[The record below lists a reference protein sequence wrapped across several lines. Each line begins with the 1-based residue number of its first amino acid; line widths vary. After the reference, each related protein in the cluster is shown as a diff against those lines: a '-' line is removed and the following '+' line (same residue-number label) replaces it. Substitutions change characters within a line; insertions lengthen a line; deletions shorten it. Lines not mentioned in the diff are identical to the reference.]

1 MSAASA
7 PSPLDSITRDLVE
20 ILAEVTG
27 LPGEAIDP
35 AEPMERYGISSAMIV
50 ELSRALAPRFPH
62 ASNNLFFEYRTLDAL
77 AGHLAREYPEHAAS
91 DAPEAKP
98 VADPASSR
106 ATRGTA
112 ITQQPAAQTGPPAN
126 AASRAAAKE
135 PGDTDQW
142 LEEWL
147 AEGRSH
153 GDAGNAPIAVIGMAG
168 RYPQAPDLATFWDN
182 LRSGRNSVTPV
193 PAQRWDAEAWFD
205 PDPER
210 PDRSYSKWGGFLD
223 RVDLFDNRFFQISP
237 REARRMDPQERLFL
251 ETGWQCFEE
260 AGYGP
265 AALAGSSTGVFVGAM
280 WSLYQLYGAERTAA
294 GTPDIA
300 SSSFASI
307 ANRLSWFLDLRG
319 PSLTVDTMCSSA
331 LTALAL
337 AIQALRRGECD
348 QALVG
353 GVNICSH
360 PAKYLHLSRGGFAAK
375 DGLCRAFG
383 EGGSGYVPGEGV
395 GAVLLKPLATASA
408 DGDEILAVIRGCA
421 VSHGG
426 RTHGYTVPS
435 PQGQNDCIAKALA
448 ESRLDPATIAYVEA
462 HGTGTALG
470 DPIEV
475 EGLLRSYGQR
485 DTPLKVGS
493 VKSNI
498 GHLESAA
505 AMAGLHKLILQL
517 QHGELV
523 PSLHAQARNPN
534 IPWERIPLTVQETV
548 TPLSPDETRAMA
560 LSAFGAG
567 GSNAHL
573 ILTGAPHRRPRPA
586 AKGSSDETARPFW
599 ISAANDA
606 ALHAHCVRL
615 KDWLATA
622 GRRHDFADIAATL
635 LLRRDPLPARLAF
648 TAQSHDVA
656 VARLND
662 WLNGTPL
669 PSASDTPD
677 DLAARWQAGET
688 IDPEQVW
695 PDAPIRKVPV
705 PARPLQPTPHW
716 LALPLGPQGVSGPA
730 QDTPRDEAPSS
741 PAVAMLRAEW
751 IAHEEADASSTSNA
765 APRPPQAIVAPA
777 SRRAF
782 ALGLA
787 HAFGLDHGCIIDPQD
802 ADADSRL
809 AAQETVLELGAFCKD
824 QPQGA
829 AVATAL
835 ANHWLTTRA
844 ARRTALKLLR
854 LSPSQADIPM
864 DEFTRLAPAE
874 YRQINAAVITA
885 MPDHADETRR
895 LWALFSAGDLIPGRH
910 YRHTPNGLE
919 RLDYTQASAAI
930 GVFPAFDPKAWYV
943 ITGGTG
949 GIGCQLAQ
957 HLATCGAQRIVVTGS
972 APLPERDAW
981 PALIADPQTPEPLRV
996 KLTALS
1002 TLPERVIVSHW
1013 DLGDPQQLR
1022 VHCAA
1027 LRAQAPIAAVIHL
1040 AGAVDTRPAALI
1052 DKTPEAMARILAP
1065 KWDGARHLAS
1075 ALSQDPQAKLLLCS
1089 SQAAAMPRLARG
1101 VMDYAIANAALNR
1114 LAIAAAAETGPDI
1127 GCLMLPN
1134 WADAGFGVSQSPD
1147 MADLHLHPV
1156 EGKAGLTLFDA
1167 ALAGQGALTLGLCA
1181 TTRFSIDPAL
1191 TMAPRDAGVRSPAP
1205 TVTVATPAAKPEAV
1219 SGTQGAT
1226 PVNRDA
1232 LIAHLAEMFAP
1243 VIELDPAQWGRDDA
1257 FAALGIDSVL
1267 LTRLGHKLETL
1278 LGNPVAADIL
1288 IAHDSLAA
1296 LADWVISDHCERLD
1310 GGLFGATSP
1319 SEGPSPD
1326 GPMPVSSVPAG
1337 NADGQRA
1344 PAPVVV
1350 MHPRANRPPPEQGSA
1365 RERGASD
1372 HAVAIVGIG
1381 AVLPGAEDADAF
1393 WRNLLAGRDLVREVP
1408 AERWSIERFFA
1419 QKDDRGTPSKWGA
1432 FVDGLEYFDATDFGL
1447 PASAGEAT
1455 DPLVRLALWAARGA
1469 ICDAGL
1475 RTEDLRGARAGVYMG
1490 SRVAN
1495 WSERLPHYHRDTV
1508 LGTAQN
1514 FVAAHIAHWLDLRGP
1529 AIVVD
1534 SACSSSLLSLH
1545 LACQGLLADDCD
1557 IALAGGSECLL
1568 DERPYQLL
1576 GRTGAMSPT
1585 GRCRTFDAAA
1595 DGFVPGEGGAV
1606 LVLKRLSNALIDGDR
1621 IYAVIEGSAVNN
1633 DGRTMGVT
1641 TPNPQAQRDV
1651 IRRALVRAR
1660 ISARDV
1666 DYVEA
1671 HGTGTALGDPM
1682 ELKGLTEVFRESAG
1696 EGAEEITAQSCGV
1709 GSVKS
1714 AIGHLL
1720 STAGAASAI
1729 KVALSLH
1736 HGVMTPTL
1744 HCREP
1749 NPRFAFETS
1758 PFFPV
1763 RGAQQYVSPVG
1774 RRHAGINAFGFGGTN
1789 VHLQMSDRHR
1799 SMAYAPAREALPV
1812 PARDGPYCWHPRPGD
1827 ARVAPSAAPSRPA
1840 ATSPAAESPRPEG
1853 AAPGGF
1859 NLVRTA

>member
-1 MSAASA
+1 MSAAPA
-7 PSPLDSITRDLVE
+7 PSSLDSVTRDLVA

-27 LPGEAIDP
+27 LAREAIDP
-35 AEPMERYGISSAMIV
+35 AQPMECYGISSAMIV

-62 ASNNLFFEYRTLDAL
+62 VSTNLFFEYHTLEAL
-77 AGHLAREYPEHAAS
+77 ARHLADTQP
-91 DAPEAKP
+91 
-98 VADPASSR
+98 
-106 ATRGTA
+106 
-112 ITQQPAAQTGPPAN
+112 QQPAPQAPVIAAQSALPAKAGPANEAAEQTGD
-126 AASRAAAKE
+126 E
-135 PGDTDQW
+135 TDLW

-147 AEGRSH
+147 AQGRAESTGPEG
-153 GDAGNAPIAVIGMAG
+153 PIAVIGMAG
-168 RYPQAPDLATFWDN
+168 RYPEAPDLAAFWRN
-182 LRSGRNSVTPV
+182 LRAGRNSVTPV
-193 PAQRWDAEAWFD
+193 PPTRWDGEAWFD

-210 PDRSYSKWGGFLD
+210 PDRSYSKWGGFLEGI
-223 RVDLFDNRFFQISP
+223 DLFDNRFFQISP

-251 ETGWQCFEE
+251 ETGWQCLEE
-260 AGYGP
+260 AGYG
-265 AALAGSSTGVFVGAM
+265 ATALAGSRTGVFVGAM

-319 PSLTVDTMCSSA
+319 PSLTIDTMCSSA

-337 AIQALRRGECD
+337 AIQALQRGECD
-348 QALVG
+348 KALVG

-395 GAVLLKPLATASA
+395 GAVLLKPLAAAQA
-408 DGDEILAVIRGCA
+408 DGDEIRAVIRSCS
-421 VSHGG
+421 VNHGG

-435 PQGQNDCIAKALA
+435 PQGQNACIARALA
-448 ESRLDPATIAYVEA
+448 ESGLDPAAITYVEA

-470 DPIEV
+470 DPIEI

-485 DTPLKVGS
+485 DAPLKVGS

-523 PSLHAQARNPN
+523 PSLHAETRNPN
-534 IPWERIPLTVQETV
+534 IPWERIPVTVQEAV
-548 TPLSPDETRAMA
+548 TPLPGGESAAQTTAMA

-567 GSNAHL
+567 GSNGHV
-573 ILTGAPHRRPRPA
+573 ILTGPPAQKTEQDTQAPPA
-586 AKGSSDETARPFW
+586 KTALPVC
-599 ISAANDA
+599 ISAADA
-606 ALHAHCVRL
+606 DTLRRHCETLRI
-615 KDWLATA
+615 WLAA
-622 GRRHDFADIAATL
+622 EGRRYAFADIAATL
-635 LLRRDPLPARLAF
+635 LRRDPLTSRLAF
-648 TAQSHDVA
+648 TADDHDTA
-656 VARLND
+656 IAGLD
-662 WLNGTPL
+662 GWLAQAPIA
-669 PSASDTPD
+669 PSSDSAS
-677 DLAARWQAGET
+677 RWEAGED
-688 IDPEQVW
+688 IAPERLW
-695 PDAPIRKVPV
+695 PGTVPARKVPI
-705 PARPLQPTPHW
+705 PARPLRPTRHW
-716 LALPLGPQGVSGPA
+716 LAAPLGPQGVAGEAQSSPPA
-730 QDTPRDEAPSS
+730 QSVDL
-741 PAVAMLRAEW
+741 LRAQWVDETT
-751 IAHEEADASSTSNA
+751 ADHASAT
-765 APRPPQAIVAPA
+765 PPQAIVAPA

-782 ALGLA
+782 AQALA
-787 HAFGLDHGCIIDPQD
+787 AAFGLDPATVIDPQQPD
-802 ADADSRL
+802 AAARL
-809 AAQETVLELGAFCKD
+809 SDLQTVLELGAESD
-824 QPQGA
+824 ERTETATNAGSLA
-829 AVATAL
+829 AAL
-835 ANHWLTTRA
+835 AGHWLTARA
-844 ARRTALKLLR
+844 ARRTNLRVLR
-854 LSPSQADIPM
+854 LAVETGDVVL

-874 YRQINAAVITA
+874 YRQIETALVIQPVADIDAA
-885 MPDHADETRR
+885 RR
-895 LWALFSAGDLIPGRH
+895 LWDRFAGGGFICGRH
-910 YRHTPNGLE
+910 YRTDGARLQ
-919 RLDYTQASAAI
+919 RLDYGTVSPGNAAVEAI
-930 GVFPAFDPKAWYV
+930 DSRGWYV

-949 GIGCQLAQ
+949 GIGCQLAR
-957 HLATCGAQRIVVTGS
+957 HLVARGAQRIVLTGS
-972 APLPERDAW
+972 APLPERDSW
-981 PALIADPQTPEPLRV
+981 PRLIADAQTPQALRS

-1002 TLPERVIVSHW
+1002 ALPAWVTITHW
-1013 DLGDPQQLR
+1013 DLGDAQQLHA
-1022 VHCAA
+1022 HCAA

-1065 KWDGARHLAS
+1065 KRDGARNLAA
-1075 ALSQDPQAKLLLCS
+1075 ALAQDSRALLLLCS

-1101 VMDYAIANAALNR
+1101 VMDYAIANAALAR
-1114 LAIAAAAETGPDI
+1114 LAMGTTAQDGPAI
-1127 GCLMLPN
+1127 RCLMLPN
-1134 WADAGFGVSQSPD
+1134 WADAGFGVSRSPD
-1147 MADLHLHPV
+1147 MAALHLLPV
-1156 EGKAGLTLFDA
+1156 TGESGMQLFDA
-1167 ALAGQGALTLGLCA
+1167 ALSGADSLTLGLAA
-1181 TTRFSIDPAL
+1181 TAQFSLDMAL
-1191 TMAPRDAGVRSPAP
+1191 TTPPRDADAPARNAETGTAAASEAPAAAPRSEAQAEPRAALA
-1205 TVTVATPAAKPEAV
+1205 ATPALRE
-1219 SGTQGAT
+1219 
-1226 PVNRDA
+1226 A
-1232 LIAHLAEMFAP
+1232 LIAKLAALFAP
-1243 VIELDPAQWGRDDA
+1243 VIEIDPAQWGRDDA
-1257 FAALGIDSVL
+1257 FAALGVDSVL
-1267 LTRLGHKLETL
+1267 LTRLGHRLETF
-1278 LGNPVAADIL
+1278 LGTPVAADIL
-1288 IAHDSLAA
+1288 ISHDSLAG
-1296 LADWVISDHCERLD
+1296 LADWVITHHAARLEA
-1310 GGLFGATSP
+1310 LSAGADATGDAAP
-1319 SEGPSPD
+1319 A
-1326 GPMPVSSVPAG
+1326 VPAS
-1337 NADGQRA
+1337 A
-1344 PAPVVV
+1344 PAVSGEDETSRPAAPVIV
-1350 MHPRANRPPPEQGSA
+1350 MHPKASRPAPS
-1365 RERGASD
+1365 RETALQPGASER
-1372 HAVAIVGIG
+1372 AVAVIGIG
-1381 AVLPGAEDADAF
+1381 TVLPGAEDAQSF
-1393 WRNLLAGRDLVREVP
+1393 WANLLAGRDLIREVP
-1408 AERWSIERFFA
+1408 AGRWPAGRFFGRD
-1419 QKDDRGTPSKWGA
+1419 DDRGTPSKWGA
-1432 FVDGLEYFDATDFGL
+1432 FVDGLENFDATAFGL

-1475 RTEDLRGARAGVYMG
+1475 QDQDLRGARAGVYLG

-1641 TPNPQAQRDV
+1641 TPNPQAQREV
-1651 IRRALVRAR
+1651 IRRALARAG
-1660 ISARDV
+1660 IVASAI
-1666 DYVEA
+1666 DYIEA

-1682 ELKGLTEVFRESAG
+1682 ELKGLTEVFRECPEAIG
-1696 EGAEEITAQSCGV
+1696 AQSCGV

-1736 HGVMTPTL
+1736 HGVMPPTL

-1763 RGAQQYVSPVG
+1763 REAQAYASPAG

-1812 PARDGPYCWHPRPGD
+1812 PAREGPYCWHPRPGEAD
-1827 ARVAPSAAPSRPA
+1827 AGPAMPERPA
-1840 ATSPAAESPRPEG
+1840 AGNAA
-1853 AAPGGF
+1853 AGGF
-1859 NLVRTA
+1859 KLIRTA